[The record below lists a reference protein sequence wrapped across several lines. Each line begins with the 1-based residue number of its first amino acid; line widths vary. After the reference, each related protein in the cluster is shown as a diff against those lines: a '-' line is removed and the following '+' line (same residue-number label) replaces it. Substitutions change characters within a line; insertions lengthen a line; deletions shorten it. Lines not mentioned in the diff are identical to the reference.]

1 MLFSGA
7 GGGIRSRDCG
17 RRGTRHEPHDEAA
30 NAVGE
35 HVGTWRRA
43 ANRTGCGE
51 ETVCLR
57 SPLVGFVDVVSA
69 GRQLD
74 GIFGNDSVFKIRVDF
89 EFLDMFNYLFYIKF

>member
-1 MLFSGA
+1 
-7 GGGIRSRDCG
+7 
-17 RRGTRHEPHDEAA
+17 
-30 NAVGE
+30 VGE

-74 GIFGNDSVFKIRVDF
+74 GIFGNDSVFKIRVVF
-89 EFLDMFNYLFYIKF
+89 EFLDMFDYLFYIKF